1 MCPSRRRELE
11 MTDLSSESKMR
22 AAMRSR
28 RRRLKLGLAAALATM
43 VLVAPTALARPAGA
57 GAGAG
62 LAHLGDGPSGVLT
75 ASATAP
81 ATSGVVLH
89 RDGSKAVPFR
99 AYPVASESSHR
110 VALRRDGSKA
120 EPFVADL
127 APTVAP
133 AADGFDWGD
142 AAVGGGAVMI
152 VGLLGLAAIGAYG
165 GHRAR
170 TA

>member
-75 ASATAP
+75 ASATP
-81 ATSGVVLH
+81 PSTGDVVLH
-89 RDGSKAVPFR
+89 RDGSKAVPF
-99 AYPVASESSHR
+99 
-110 VALRRDGSKA
+110 
-120 EPFVADL
+120 VADV
-127 APTVAP
+127 APTGAT

>member
-1 MCPSRRRELE
+1 
-11 MTDLSSESKMR
+11 MTDLSSKSKMR
-22 AAMRSR
+22 AARRSR

-43 VLVAPTALARPAGA
+43 ALVTPTALARPAGA

-62 LAHLGDGPSGVLT
+62 FAHLAHGPSGVST
-75 ASATAP
+75 ASATPP
-81 ATSGVVLH
+81 ATGDVMLH

-110 VALRRDGSKA
+110 VDLRRDGSKA
-120 EPFVADL
+120 DPFVADL
-127 APTVAP
+127 APTGAP

-142 AAVGGGAVMI
+142 AAVGVGAGMI
-152 VGLLGLAAIGAYG
+152 VSVLGFAAIGAYG
-165 GHRAR
+165 GRRPR